1 MSGKREA
8 NREALREK
16 LLASASALVEKGGMK
31 DLNART
37 VTSDA
42 GCALGSLYT
51 AFTDIDDL
59 IIHMNSRTLKRLGDA
74 IEVAGQGVEDPVARL
89 KALAR
94 GYLEFAVNNHALWV
108 ALFDYAALAGTV
120 IPQWHQEEQEV
131 LVRHIVGPVGRL
143 NPDMDEGA
151 MAIRVRSLFSAV
163 HGMIS
168 LSLDQRFIGVPRE
181 NLDGELMQF
190 IDQMVAGLESGKD

>member
-1 MSGKREA
+1 
-8 NREALREK
+8 
-16 LLASASALVEKGGMK
+16 
-31 DLNART
+31 
-37 VTSDA
+37 
-42 GCALGSLYT
+42 
-51 AFTDIDDL
+51 
-59 IIHMNSRTLKRLGDA
+59 MNLPA
-74 IEVAGQGVEDPVARL
+74 
-89 KALAR
+89 
-94 GYLEFAVNNHALWV
+94 NNHALWV

-190 IDQMVAGLESGKD
+190 IDQMVAGLESGKN